1 MEIHGGPKKRRRRK
15 PADPEWLFFMSDDEK
30 EEERIAKWQP
40 VSLAEVGLPV
50 RIINTLED
58 HGVLTVGQLAQK
70 TAEDLRG
77 IANLGEITISK
88 CTKLLDELRLPNKM
102 RSHEQKGNENSSGH
116 SDHLAN

>member
-15 PADPEWLFFMSDDEK
+15 PADPGWLEFMSDDEK
-30 EEERIAKWQP
+30 EKDRIENWQL

-58 HGVLTVGQLAQK
+58 HGVMTVGNLAQK
-70 TAEDLRG
+70 TAEELRS
-77 IANLGEITISK
+77 IPNLGEITISK

-102 RSHEQKGNENSSGH
+102 RSHEQK
-116 SDHLAN
+116 